1 MAAEGFSKMDIG
13 TANAVAGAL
22 GAMDAGTAKTLL
34 SGVVAGGGDK
44 LNADFL
50 LSQDYVTVFT
60 GFLPQLYI
68 S

>member
-44 LNADFL
+44 LDADCL
-50 LSQDYVTVFT
+50 LSQDGFVVFA
-60 GFLPQLYI
+60 GFGPQLYI